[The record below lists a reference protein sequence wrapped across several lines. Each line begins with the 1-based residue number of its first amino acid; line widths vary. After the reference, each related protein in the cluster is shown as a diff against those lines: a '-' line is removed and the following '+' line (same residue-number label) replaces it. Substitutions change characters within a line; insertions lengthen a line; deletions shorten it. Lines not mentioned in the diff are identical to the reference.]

1 MSAHNALTQSTV
13 TTRSVKWNL
22 IDTNPEGSNDEPVD
36 VYLHGTGSST
46 HTWLP
51 LLQHAAV
58 PRRTLLLDLPG
69 HARSQLRSPPVQWPS
84 NPMTSPL
91 SLNAMTRS
99 LAELLETLDVKVHTL
114 VGHSAGAAIACHL
127 SLKHNVNA
135 ARIISLNGALAP
147 LDGLPGILFSPIA
160 RFSAAS
166 GWASR
171 FFSKRLQDTQQID
184 RLLQNTG
191 STLPE
196 AQRQYYVELCHNE
209 QHVTAALRMMA
220 SWDLK
225 PLYQQLP
232 ELTVPVLW
240 VAGENDRMIPP
251 KDAIQLQKAVPNSQT
266 QLVKGTGHLMH
277 EERPD
282 LIAPLIAETPAITE
296 NTAKRYASPAS
307 QNATHEVSHG

>member
-1 MSAHNALTQSTV
+1 MSLSKYNALTQRSV
-13 TTRSVKWNL
+13 HTRSVNWNV
-22 IDTNPEGSNDEPVD
+22 IDTNPAAADDELVD

-51 LLQHAAV
+51 LLQHSVV

-69 HARSQLRSPPVQWPS
+69 HARSHLKSPPVQWPA
-84 NPMTSPL
+84 NPMASPL
-91 SLNAMTRS
+91 SLPAMTRA
-99 LAELLETLDVKVHTL
+99 LAELLETLNVKVHTL
-114 VGHSAGAAIACHL
+114 VGHSAGAAIACQLCLNHKV
-127 SLKHNVNA
+127 SA
-135 ARIISLNGALAP
+135 ANIISLNGALAP

-232 ELTVPVLW
+232 KLTVPVLW

-251 KDAIQLQKAVPNSQT
+251 KDADQLQRMLPSSQT
-266 QLVKGTGHLMH
+266 HLVKATGHLMH

-282 LIAPLIAETPAITE
+282 LIAPLIAELRTNSARRYATPASH
-296 NTAKRYASPAS
+296 NT
-307 QNATHEVSHG
+307 THEVSHG